1 MISAAC
7 AANRIEAVSA
17 SRTGTSWGFDA
28 ATRESPERK
37 EAPAYLGRPRL
48 TPDPAAVARVQ
59 PAPAAR
65 WGRAELLAAM
75 VAPALKAI
83 AR

>member
-1 MISAAC
+1 
-7 AANRIEAVSA
+7 
-17 SRTGTSWGFDA
+17 
-28 ATRESPERK
+28 
-37 EAPAYLGRPRL
+37 
-48 TPDPAAVARVQ
+48 VQ